1 LLVAVVVNGV
11 KVVSDLIEIEG
22 RRRLVIC
29 VFVCLDLL
37 IVSQDIWKP
46 YCLVVRE
53 PRFPGFGRVQSIP
66 ILWTDQ
72 LSKRLFVAN

>member
-29 VFVCLDLL
+29 VFVCFDLL
-37 IVSQDIWKP
+37 TVSQDIWKP
-46 YCLVVRE
+46 YRLVVRE